1 MILYNYCVMFLA
13 VMASSNW
20 KSVPASSFRVSKP
33 SPRRRH
39 VLAAQFPNAHKT
51 ERKNDYD
58 SASISSQSSTDT
70 EHSLPRRLSTG
81 PESYSLS
88 SEGTCFKSPEPGTCP
103 TVDTSSSLLGGNL
116 KTRSDLS
123 ATMSSV
129 ETVNPDPDSLST
141 STTCISSSSP
151 ALDPVSGVCTTQQDS
166 HASSASW
173 FSVKQEG
180 GSSSIPSSFRA
191 LSSSSFPTSPFRI
204 SPISGILSK
213 FLPYTS
219 HRQTSLFS
227 PVFPARSDRSES
239 AFAQSKVV
247 DTLPPSDPLGELDEV
262 IESSSDMELMVEESS
277 LFESREA
284 GCPDEEM
291 QEQDSETGVRPMDVE
306 GILLDK
312 HKISAEKCV
321 IEGTDETPRE
331 ETNLSVEL
339 EGGSTSISKQ
349 AVTDSKRQRTASSSA
364 AASASDTPTSS
375 DSRNC
380 QTHKR
385 ARLSKMDRDRG
396 KRDKESNQTERYQR
410 PRKVT
415 PNAFV
420 AVRVPSR
427 HIREGL
433 AAVQSGMV
441 EKEKAVQSAL
451 TSLDKLH
458 ITLSVIRL
466 EDGDEERYVHVY
478 TVCIE
483 AFF

>member
-1 MILYNYCVMFLA
+1 M
-13 VMASSNW
+13 
-20 KSVPASSFRVSKP
+20 
-33 SPRRRH
+33 
-39 VLAAQFPNAHKT
+39 LAAQFPNAHKT
-51 ERKNDYD
+51 ERKNDGP
-58 SASISSQSSTDT
+58 SVSTSSQSSTDT
-70 EHSLPRRLSTG
+70 EHSLPPCLSTG

-88 SEGTCFKSPEPGTCP
+88 SEGTCFKSPESEALQLGTCP

-116 KTRSDLS
+116 KTRSDIS
-123 ATMSSV
+123 ATMSSA
-129 ETVNPDPDSLST
+129 ETVNPDPDSS
-141 STTCISSSSP
+141 STTFLSSSSP
-151 ALDPVSGVCTTQQDS
+151 ALDPVSGVCTTQHDS
-166 HASSASW
+166 HASSSSR

-247 DTLPPSDPLGELDEV
+247 DSLPPSDPLGELDEV

-284 GCPDEEM
+284 GCPDEET

-312 HKISAEKCV
+312 HKISVEKCV

-364 AASASDTPTSS
+364 AASASDAPTSS

-433 AAVQSGMV
+433 ATVQSGMV